1 MASCFFFLYCALTL
15 GDIFT
20 HLAILFRL
28 QKRQSESIGAC
39 IKAFEAALKSR
50 EPFIRLYIAPIKG
63 SLYINCTN
71 STYGKVQ
78 SFLSTKRGLEHG
90 FGITRI
96 DRIVKKYDGWVQR
109 ASEEEVFSS
118 EITIPLPLMTK
129 TEPLVRE

>member
-1 MASCFFFLYCALTL
+1 
-15 GDIFT
+15 
-20 HLAILFRL
+20 
-28 QKRQSESIGAC
+28 
-39 IKAFEAALKSR
+39 
-50 EPFIRLYIAPIKG
+50 
-63 SLYINCTN
+63 
-71 STYGKVQ
+71 VQ